1 MGADRQQLGA
11 IVLVRPQS
19 APTPAGISG
28 DAAALWAVDYWQS
41 DAGRDYYW
49 RTRYFPAQ
57 VATNKSFVAEGVER
71 GTYSLQAWIG
81 KANSN
86 NQVQITKID
95 VIQVQVPEPAKGELD
110 LGTLN
115 LPASK

>member
-1 MGADRQQLGA
+1 
-11 IVLVRPQS
+11 
-19 APTPAGISG
+19 
-28 DAAALWAVDYWQS
+28 
-41 DAGRDYYW
+41 
-49 RTRYFPAQ
+49 
-57 VATNKSFVAEGVER
+57 VER